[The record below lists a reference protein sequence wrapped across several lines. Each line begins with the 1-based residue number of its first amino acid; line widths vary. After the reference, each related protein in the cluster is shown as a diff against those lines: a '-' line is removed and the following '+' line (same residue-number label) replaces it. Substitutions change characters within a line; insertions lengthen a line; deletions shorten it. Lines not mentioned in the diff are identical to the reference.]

1 MLLIKTHM
9 HISAYICTYLHIFL
23 HTTIPAFPLFLNSE
37 IFTGEKQ
44 EDEPIKKKE
53 NLPFKFMIIED

>member
-23 HTTIPAFPLFLNSE
+23 HTTIPAFPLLLNSE

>member
-1 MLLIKTHM
+1 M